1 MQITARRMSIH
12 STSSE
17 DSGTAVDVDQVFYH
31 LHFFFF
37 FKYLLLFFYNFFF
50 LYIFK
55 HKNS

>member
-31 LHFFFF
+31 LHFYFIFLIFIIVFLQFFF
-37 FKYLLLFFYNFFF
+37 S
-50 LYIFK
+50 LYF
-55 HKNS
+55 